1 MGSIIG
7 RGKERATR
15 IEKVE
20 KEVHRVQI
28 LDPACGTGTF
38 LAEAVK
44 HIYQD
49 FESMP
54 GIWPQYV
61 KNDLVPRLHGFEIL
75 MASYAMAHL
84 KMDMLLRGTGY
95 EAKDDQRF
103 NIFLTNAL
111 EEHHPDTATL
121 FTAWLSDEAQAANY
135 IKRDTPV
142 MVVIGN
148 PPYSGHSANKGKWIE
163 DLLADYKQEPGG
175 GKLQEKNPK
184 WLNDDYVK
192 FIRYGQFFVEKNREG
207 VLAYISN
214 NGFLDN
220 PTFRG
225 MRWHLLT
232 TFDKIY
238 IIDLHGNSKK
248 KETAPDGSKDENVF
262 DIQQGVSINLFIK
275 TGKKKKGQLAEVLHC
290 DLYGSRESK
299 YQELLNK
306 NLEVFKLKKL
316 DICAPQYV
324 FSNKDTSSEKSYNK
338 GFSLS
343 DLFHEY
349 YLGPNSH
356 RDHFAIAFEK
366 REAEERIADFMDNS
380 ISNEEFSRIYGLS
393 DNRDWKI
400 DKARS
405 LDSKPNPV
413 KCLYRPFDFRYML
426 YGSYAFD
433 YHRPS
438 LNDQF
443 QENNVGLIF
452 TRQTKENFSVFISSI
467 PLGQHKIA
475 TPYDGSYA
483 AALYLYS
490 KDNSL
495 DGLESKKMK
504 LNVKSEISKKISKI
518 LKLEFSDESLVKKD
532 GFLVAIDIIDY
543 AYAVLYSPA
552 YRKKYA
558 EFLKS
563 DFPRVPYPKDTEIFW
578 KLVKLGGELRQ
589 LHLLES
595 PLLKKSIT
603 TYPKA
608 GDNLVARKI
617 VSKDWELYDTDKGLG
632 RIWINDEQYIDAIPL
647 IAWEFYIGG
656 YQPAQKWLKD
666 RVGRTLT
673 LDDIRH
679 YQKIIVA
686 LKETDRLMQEIDQA
700 WKP

>member
-1 MGSIIG
+1 MS
-7 RGKERATR
+7 
-15 IEKVE
+15 
-20 KEVHRVQI
+20 
-28 LDPACGTGTF
+28 
-38 LAEAVK
+38 
-44 HIYQD
+44 
-49 FESMP
+49 S
-54 GIWPQYV
+54 GIWKVAVIVSFYLPMVDIASILYV
-61 KNDLVPRLHGFEIL
+61 V
-75 MASYAMAHL
+75 AH
-84 KMDMLLRGTGY
+84 
-95 EAKDDQRF
+95 
-103 NIFLTNAL
+103 
-111 EEHHPDTATL
+111 
-121 FTAWLSDEAQAANY
+121 
-135 IKRDTPV
+135 
-142 MVVIGN
+142 
-148 PPYSGHSANKGKWIE
+148 
-163 DLLADYKQEPGG
+163 
-175 GKLQEKNPK
+175 
-184 WLNDDYVK
+184 
-192 FIRYGQFFVEKNREG
+192 
-207 VLAYISN
+207 
-214 NGFLDN
+214 
-220 PTFRG
+220 
-225 MRWHLLT
+225 
-232 TFDKIY
+232 
-238 IIDLHGNSKK
+238 HGNYRR
-248 KETAPDGSKDENVF
+248 A
-262 DIQQGVSINLFIK
+262 
-275 TGKKKKGQLAEVLHC
+275 
-290 DLYGSRESK
+290 
-299 YQELLNK
+299 
-306 NLEVFKLKKL
+306 KKL
-316 DICAPQYV
+316 DIYAPQYV

-366 REAEERIADFMDNS
+366 REAEERVADFMDNS

-438 LNDQF
+438 LNDQL

-495 DGLESKKMK
+495 YGLESKKMK

-518 LKLEFSDESLVKKD
+518 SKIFKLEFSDESVVKKD

-543 AYAVLYSPA
+543 AYGVLYSPA

-563 DFPRVPYPKDTEIFW
+563 DFPRVPYPKDAETFW

-617 VSKDWELYDTDKGLG
+617 VSKDWELYDANKCLG